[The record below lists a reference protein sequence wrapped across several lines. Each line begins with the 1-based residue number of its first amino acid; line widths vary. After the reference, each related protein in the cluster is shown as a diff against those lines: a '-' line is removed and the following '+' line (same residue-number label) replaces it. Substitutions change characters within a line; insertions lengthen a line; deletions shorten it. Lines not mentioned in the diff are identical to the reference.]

1 MGELTPQ
8 LENLLDS
15 QRVGVLATIAADGK
29 PSQSVVYY
37 VRDGEHLLI
46 STVADRHKARD
57 VRRSG
62 WASISVRGDEQPY
75 PSATFSGPAAIK
87 TEQIGGPTAKLI
99 QRITGSDEPPPAQTD
114 EALAE
119 VGRVILELSV
129 DRVSAANYLD

>member
-1 MGELTPQ
+1 MGQLTPE
-8 LENLLDS
+8 LEGLLDS

-29 PSQSVVYY
+29 PGQSVVYY
-37 VRDGEHLLI
+37 VRDGDRLLI

-75 PSATFSGPAAIK
+75 PSATFSGPATIK
-87 TEQIGGPTAKLI
+87 TEQIGGSTAKLM
-99 QRITGSDEPPPAQTD
+99 QRITGSDEPPPVQSD

-119 VGRVILELSV
+119 VGRVILELTV
-129 DRVSAANYLD
+129 DRVSAVNYLD

>member
-1 MGELTPQ
+1 MDELTPQ

-29 PSQSVVYY
+29 PRQSVVYY
-37 VRDGEHLLI
+37 VRDGERLLI

-87 TEQIGGPTAKLI
+87 TEQIGGPTAKLM
-99 QRITGSDEPPPAQTD
+99 QRITGSDEPPSAQSD
-114 EALAE
+114 EALAD
-119 VGRVILELSV
+119 VGRVILELSI